1 MAHAIRNAIEG
12 LPLFLERHAYS
23 SIAGAVVIGLGIL
36 GTVYGWRNLLLTPDQ
51 RGAWAMHRSDFRKAA
66 DAFIDPMWRG
76 VALFRA
82 GAFKDAAQ
90 ALSGLD
96 TAEAAYDQGNA
107 LVMLGQYDNA
117 IGRYDRALQ
126 LRPGWAEAEAEAN
139 RALARLRAERLKT
152 TGGDM
157 GDTDSRPDEVVFDP
171 TKPKGS
177 EGKDEQVAAGTPMS
191 DEAVRALWLRGVQT
205 RPADFLRAKFAYQIE
220 NQSTPSTN
228 PGRVP

>member
-1 MAHAIRNAIEG
+1 MAHRIRDTVEW
-12 LPLFLERHAYS
+12 LSSFLARHAYAG
-23 SIAGAVVIGLGIL
+23 IAGAVVIGLGIL
-36 GTVYGWRNLLLTPDQ
+36 GAASGWRDLLLTPDQ
-51 RGAWAMHRSDFRKAA
+51 RGAWAMHEGRYQEAA
-66 DAFIDPMWRG
+66 DAFVDPMRRG

-82 GAFKDAAQ
+82 GAFKEAAQ

-117 IGRYDRALQ
+117 VGRYDRALQ
-126 LRPGWAEAEAEAN
+126 LRPGWAEAEAN
-139 RALARLRAERLKT
+139 RTLARLRADRLKT

-171 TKPKGS
+171 NKPKGS
-177 EGKDEQVAAGTPMS
+177 EGKDDQVAGGTPMS

-205 RPADFLRAKFAYQIE
+205 KPADFLRAKFAYQLQS
-220 NQSTPSTN
+220 QSTPPN
-228 PGRVP
+228 PGSAP